1 MYEME
6 GLRFRVRAAC
16 EPDPRKMTDIT
27 SSPGSLS
34 SPSPPRPLA
43 MLRLSVSIGVGAAAA
58 VLTVFLGNWRYA
70 PSVGWDAAGIVF
82 CGWIWLAIWPLSPQQ
97 TAERATAE
105 DPNRPISD
113 AITLAASVA
122 SLGALGLVL
131 VDAHQATGTARLM
144 LALLAVLSVAISWFS
159 VHTIFTLRYAL
170 LYYAAPVGG
179 INFNQPEWPDY
190 RDFAYVAL
198 TLGMTFQVSDTNLES
213 SVVRAT
219 VLRHALLSYLFG
231 AVILAAAVNLI
242 AGLGSGG

>member
-6 GLRFRVRAAC
+6 GLRFRAAAC
-16 EPDPRKMTDIT
+16 EPDPWKMTDIT

-34 SPSPPRPLA
+34 SPSPPRPLT
-43 MLRLSVSIGVGAAAA
+43 MFRLAISVSVGAVAA
-58 VLTVFLGNWRYA
+58 VLTVLLGNWRYA

-82 CGWIWLAIWPLSPQQ
+82 CGWIWLAIWPMSPEQ
-97 TAERATAE
+97 TADRATAE
-105 DPNRPISD
+105 DPIRAVSD
-113 AITLAASVA
+113 VITLAASVA

-144 LALLAVLSVAISWFS
+144 LALLAVMSVAISWFI
-159 VHTIFTLRYAL
+159 VHTIFALRYAL
-170 LYYAAPVGG
+170 LYYAEPVGG
-179 INFNQPEWPDY
+179 IDFNQPERPDY

-198 TLGMTFQVSDTNLES
+198 TLGMTFQVSDTNLRS
-213 SVVRAT
+213 SVIRAT